1 MSRPVSKRQPE
12 RVFLPYKVSIGK
24 KAFKLEE
31 FMSENEENV
40 TTFDAWRFKSLE
52 TQIASLR
59 TQVLRMEA
67 DWDDIRDP
75 TMSAATFARISKL
88 VDDST
93 AMGEEA
99 LDRADKFMCLRLERT
114 QETKVE
120 TSQGDETLPIVPQ
133 QEATG
138 KHDRLD
144 NTLRPAERLSRTM
157 SLEEATKW
165 LTNFESYLD
174 WNKRI
179 VDKRT
184 VYSIRQLL
192 ESSLDASLVSKLR
205 TDVAVTPETE
215 VRGEA

>member
-1 MSRPVSKRQPE
+1 M
-12 RVFLPYKVSIGK
+12 
-24 KAFKLEE
+24 
-31 FMSENEENV
+31 
-40 TTFDAWRFKSLE
+40 E
-52 TQIASLR
+52 T
-59 TQVLRMEA
+59 
-67 DWDDIRDP
+67 DWDEMRDA
-75 TMSAATFARISKL
+75 TMPAAAFDKISKL
-88 VDDST
+88 VDDSMAT
-93 AMGEEA
+93 GEEA
-99 LDRADKFMCLRLERT
+99 IERADKFMCLRLEQT
-114 QETKVE
+114 QDTKVE
-120 TSQGDETLPIVPQ
+120 TGQGDETLPIVPQ
-133 QEATG
+133 QEATD

-184 VYSIRQLL
+184 IYSIRQLL